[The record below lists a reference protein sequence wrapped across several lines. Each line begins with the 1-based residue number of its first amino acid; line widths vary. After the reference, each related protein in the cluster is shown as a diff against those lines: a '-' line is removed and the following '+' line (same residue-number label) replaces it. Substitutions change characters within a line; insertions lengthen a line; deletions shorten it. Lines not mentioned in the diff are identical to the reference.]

1 MTAPLGA
8 VALGQLARPIGVLT
22 LSRRAAH
29 PLFDMRG
36 DHTLG
41 ARQNARKRLPQLR
54 HRKARSETARRI
66 GSSMLL
72 VWDRRVLCQPHRGQ
86 IGRLGSVASASSIP
100 SADSSWSSYSD
111 CFSGSLAISLLRPA
125 RFPCYQHGKVAR
137 RGMSGFAASHT
148 SSQTPGRTTPPCGV
162 R

>member
-8 VALGQLARPIGVLT
+8 VALGQLARPIRVLA

-29 PLFDMRG
+29 PLIDMRG

-41 ARQNARKRLPQLR
+41 TRRNARKRLPQLR

-86 IGRLGSVASASSIP
+86 MGRLGSVASSTSSSSIP
-100 SADSSWSSYSD
+100 SSVTSLSSYSD
-111 CFSGSLAISLLRPA
+111 CFSGSLAISLLKPA
-125 RFPCYQHGKVAR
+125 RVLCY
-137 RGMSGFAASHT
+137 
-148 SSQTPGRTTPPCGV
+148 
-162 R
+162 

>member
-8 VALGQLARPIGVLT
+8 VALGQLARPIRVLT

-41 ARQNARKRLPQLR
+41 TRQNARKRLPQLR

-66 GSSMLL
+66 GSNMLL
-72 VWDRRVLCQPHRGQ
+72 VWDRRVLGQPHRGQ
-86 IGRLGSVASASSIP
+86 MGRLESATSSTSSSSMP
-100 SADSSWSSYSD
+100 SSLSSWSSYSD
-111 CFSGSLAISLLRPA
+111 CFSGTSAISLLKPPRVVCN
-125 RFPCYQHGKVAR
+125 R
-137 RGMSGFAASHT
+137 SEEHT
-148 SSQTPGRTTPPCGV
+148 S
-162 R
+162 